1 MFAPT
6 GGGMV
11 MQRINGF
18 SKDRVAPVDR
28 RVDSDAATARAVPAG
43 LPAWITADLIAETLR
58 VWQPYY
64 AQPLTPED
72 AVGILMSVGNLFT
85 VLSGVS
91 SHETLRRIGT
101 GQQSGTGT

>member
-1 MFAPT
+1 
-6 GGGMV
+6 
-11 MQRINGF
+11 MQRINRF
-18 SKDRVAPVDR
+18 SRDKVANAPVDR
-28 RVDSDAATARAVPAG
+28 RVDPDAAAGAVPAG

-72 AVGILMSVGNLFT
+72 AIGILLNVGNLFG
-85 VLSGVS
+85 VLSGAS
-91 SHETLRRIGT
+91 KHETVCSIST